1 MRTKI
6 GTKKYLI
13 SFIATAIVF
22 WGAIAISNY
31 FSAQRL
37 AELKATE
44 DKISLDILSSETQFA
59 LLKDSS
65 CKAIDHSTAF
75 SEELTVLSQ
84 KLEYMEQTL
93 GNKNPDVLS
102 LKKYYS
108 LLEIKD
114 YLLVKQV
121 NDKCGIKP
129 ITIIYFY
136 SNENDCSDC
145 KNEGY
150 VLTKLREEYPD
161 LRIYS
166 FDYNL
171 DLSAVKT
178 MESLYQIKPPLPAL
192 VIGGEPYYGFK
203 NVDDI
208 ENLSPQLKKLR
219 IAHDKALLEQTATST
234 KQQ

>member
-1 MRTKI
+1 MRTKV
-6 GTKKYLI
+6 GTKKYVI
-13 SFIATAIVF
+13 SFIVTVIVFGGAIVL
-22 WGAIAISNY
+22 SNY
-31 FSAQRL
+31 FSKQRL

-65 CKAIDHSTAF
+65 CKGIDHSTAF
-75 SEELTVLSQ
+75 SEELTSLSQ
-84 KLEYMEQTL
+84 KLEYMEETL
-93 GNKNPDVLS
+93 GDKNPDVLS

-114 YLLVKQV
+114 YLLADQV

-136 SNENDCSDC
+136 SNEGVCSDC

-161 LRIYS
+161 TRVYS

-171 DLSAVKT
+171 DLSAIKT
-178 MESLYQIKPPLPAL
+178 MESIYQIKTSLPAL

-203 NVDDI
+203 SVEDI

-219 IAHDKALLEQTATST
+219 AAHDKALLEQAATST
-234 KQQ
+234 NQ